1 MPLFSPPPTSPETAG
16 RHRFSVVL
24 LCFLWRRC
32 ESRGL
37 NLASVVWLINSRCLT
52 PFFWLFFFKEE
63 EDKTAVHCSADV
75 LVSLSKYVAQG
86 GRGQATNKN
95 YRSFPKVIWI
105 CHHLARQGQQSDFMV
120 YKVKYKLVA
129 NVSSDAALT
138 RVSADLCCLKQ
149 MHETLR
155 LHHFPGS

>member
-1 MPLFSPPPTSPETAG
+1 M
-16 RHRFSVVL
+16 FSVATL
-24 LCFLWRRC
+24 REQRPKFGECCLAHQQQMFDSIFL
-32 ESRGL
+32 
-37 NLASVVWLINSRCLT
+37 A
-52 PFFWLFFFKEE
+52 FFFKE

-105 CHHLARQGQQSDFMV
+105 CHHLAGQGQQSDVMV

-138 RVSADLCCLKQ
+138 RVSADRCCLKQ